1 MDKEKI
7 YGEITKYLKNEGA
20 TKVAIFGSY
29 VHDEEE
35 PGSDIDVLVSFSETK
50 SLLELARIERKLSER
65 IGIGVD
71 LVTEDSL
78 SPYIKDNVHKE
89 MKEVYG

>member
-7 YGEITKYLKNEGA
+7 YGEITEYLKGEGA

-50 SLLELARIERKLSER
+50 SLLELARIERELSER

-78 SPYIKDNVHKE
+78 SPYIRDNVHKE